1 MSNEPAYTRPRKL
14 TIRIASQ
21 KSQTDTDAW
30 HLLLNNRILL
40 LLNYQLDYNV
50 ARWMASHPPR
60 YRTERLGDDGM
71 LALPF
76 LL

>member
-1 MSNEPAYTRPRKL
+1 MSNELAYTRPRKL

-21 KSQTDTDAW
+21 KSKTDTDAW

-50 ARWMASHPPR
+50 AR
-60 YRTERLGDDGM
+60 
-71 LALPF
+71 
-76 LL
+76 